1 MGFNAWDKCNH
12 QLMEQ
17 EVQFENHCSKLYI
30 IFTFSVYKNDIAL
43 MIGRCLD
50 NNLPVAII

>member
-30 IFTFSVYKNDIAL
+30 IFTFAVYKNDIAL